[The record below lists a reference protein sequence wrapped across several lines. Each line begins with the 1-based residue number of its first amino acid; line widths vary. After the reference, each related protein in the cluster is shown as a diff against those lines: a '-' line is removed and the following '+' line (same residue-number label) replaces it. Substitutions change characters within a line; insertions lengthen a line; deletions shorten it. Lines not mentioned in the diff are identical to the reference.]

1 MAPAQCMYG
10 ANEEGKLDVSVK
22 TENKE
27 FVEMKE
33 AAGIF
38 SSDNSEDRMLCVGSL
53 KEMGKSVVVPD
64 ESKLNHIVKSVNMEL
79 VDDKDVLGFPRA
91 KNCEEVDFCA
101 GSSTSLTKVDN
112 VIVEEIDIVNCTDD
126 IDDKAL
132 EIDDLDATECSS
144 SFGDTFSG
152 SENELKQENGGMEV
166 DSPLVPSNVDPA
178 VFDLLN
184 KDFRK
189 KKVSAHWRKFIS
201 PLTWRCQWLELHM
214 KQFFSQAS
222 MYDKELTMYKH
233 GKELQSKIIEL
244 DNSVSRSVPFTS
256 RNNWKSSMDR
266 RKRKRT
272 EDKDG
277 ISSYMSNHA
286 IFSYYENKRTDSDSH
301 SVDDD
306 CEDYNIISNDDNE
319 WLLGLKGGD
328 NSLEQILLNIEAV
341 KSRILKLKIQL
352 DNVIFR
358 DVREIPSPSNLS
370 MEDLPVSFL
379 QNVTGGGATST
390 GCETQRVVMPLS
402 EGSSYGD
409 AADIGIIESTI
420 GLSSGSAVTLDHHH
434 MRDLCEDVQA
444 VKLEPARGKTG
455 TILFLEGNQFNRTS
469 LIGKTEDQQ
478 NEDVLIDNPIA
489 EEEYQNFEK
498 VNHETDKIEGIAKP
512 NSVIHSGDQSTAPNV
527 SVPETSRPGSN
538 VEMPLQTILKPCYT
552 GKRRGRKPKKKWQ
565 ASLVAAS
572 RQPRTKKL
580 RVSSSS
586 WSDWNSGPPKTEKL
600 QTSGPWRSERLKMQR
615 LDANRK

>member
-27 FVEMKE
+27 FVETKE

-79 VDDKDVLGFPRA
+79 VDDKDVLGFPHA

-352 DNVIFR
+352 DNVIGR

-379 QNVTGGGATST
+379 QNGTGGGATST
-390 GCETQRVVMPLS
+390 GLPGTPPHIASECETQRVVMPLS

-420 GLSSGSAVTLDHHH
+420 GLLSGSAVTLDHHH
-434 MRDLCEDVQA
+434 MRDLCED
-444 VKLEPARGKTG
+444 
-455 TILFLEGNQFNRTS
+455 
-469 LIGKTEDQQ
+469 

-498 VNHETDKIEGIAKP
+498 VSHETDKVEGIAKP

-615 LDANRK
+615 LDANRKS